1 MAEITQ
7 NSADEHSDKVR
18 AKRLSTKIDM
28 TPMVDLAFLL
38 LTFFIL
44 TTTFHKVRVMQV
56 DMPEKTVTNPP
67 PISDRNILNLVLA
80 ENNKVYWWDGLDA
93 SAKMTN
99 YSNDGVR
106 KILLEKGKANP
117 NLMVLIKPKDNSKY
131 ENIVDILDEMDITN
145 IKKYAIVAY
154 TSDDKIRLP

>member
-1 MAEITQ
+1 
-7 NSADEHSDKVR
+7 
-18 AKRLSTKIDM
+18 
-28 TPMVDLAFLL
+28 MVDLAFLL

-56 DMPEKTVTNPP
+56 DMPDKTITDPP

-93 SAKMTN
+93 SAKVTN

-131 ENIVDILDEMDITN
+131 ENVVDILDEMDISN
-145 IKKYAIVAY
+145 IKRYAIVAY
-154 TSDDKIRLP
+154 TSDDKTRLP